1 MKINL
6 KVADITQENVWVIVN
21 AANSSLMGGGGV
33 DAAIHEAGGPA
44 ILEECRK
51 LRQHKY
57 PDGLPTGHATYT
69 TGGNMPCKYVI
80 HTVGPI
86 YPNCGGACEDELA
99 QCYTNSLKIA
109 HDLECTS
116 ISFPAIST
124 GVFGYPK
131 RKAAR
136 IAYKSVMDYLVE
148 HDIKME
154 VNFVFSSEENKEIFE
169 KVVKNKN

>member
-33 DAAIHEAGGPA
+33 DAAIHEAGGPT
-44 ILEECRK
+44 ILEECKK
-51 LRQHKY
+51 LRQYKY
-57 PDGLPTGHATYT
+57 PDGLQTGKATYT
-69 TGGNMPCKYVI
+69 SGGNMPCKYVI

-99 QCYTNSLKIA
+99 DCYRNSLKIA
-109 HDLECTS
+109 HDLKCTS

-136 IAYKSVMDYLVE
+136 VAYKSVMDYLVE
-148 HDIKME
+148 HDLKME
-154 VNFVFSSEENKEIFE
+154 VNFVFSSHENKEIFE
-169 KVVKNKN
+169 KVIKAS